1 MNYNCSTHINQN
13 GQDYLNNRGPYGCI
27 GHSHRDLHPNSILS
41 CCCSPRRE
49 FHSQL
54 ATSAG
59 NAGYTCSLL
68 NRVFSKNETFT
79 ATSPYY
85 DVLIDEARS
94 QNCRLNASCV
104 VTPDSAQEVSR
115 LLQILGILETKFAI
129 RSGGHNTNPGFS
141 SIDHHGGLIALG
153 KLNIMSISADR
164 GTVII
169 GPGNKWGAVYKYL
182 QPYNVT
188 VLGGREVDVS
198 VGGGLGAF
206 HNTHGLAIDSVTRFQ
221 DSRGGLN
228 NFGIVTEYDLT
239 TGIDIYYELKT
250 YTVSNTP
257 AVLEAYA
264 KYLLDADINSNVKI
278 QINPTYTLVFYGHLG
293 HVPTPAAFGPF
304 SGIPVASTVYPAT
317 NGSLS
322 ELLLTIGSPGLTSDG
337 VSYGGT
343 FTFELTGPKFLR
355 NTFSAYLEAA
365 ASLPSGAVLS
375 YVPQGVIPNLVT
387 RGKSQNGGNLL
398 GLEATTQI
406 RANIFVQFPET
417 LSQSVVTGTEDSVLA
432 NLISSAQSQGLFL
445 PYIFVNDGSPNQKP
459 LQSFGEKNIKYIDI
473 VAKKY
478 DPKRIMQNLQNLAY
492 FVSNEL

>member
-1 MNYNCSTHINQN
+1 MVKITSI
-13 GQDYLNNRGPYGCI
+13 I
-27 GHSHRDLHPNSILS
+27 GVLMGGASATAI
-41 CCCSPRRE
+41 
-49 FHSQL
+49 
-54 ATSAG
+54 ATSIQTRSSAAAALSSLGVPLPAGDVLVG

-115 LLQILGILETKFAI
+115 LLQILGILETKFPI

-141 SIDHHGGLIALG
+141 SIDHHGGLIVLG

-198 VGGGLGAF
+198 VGGGLSAF
-206 HNTHGLAIDSVTRFQ
+206 HNTHILAIDSVTRFQ
-221 DSRGGLN
+221 VVLPNGKIVDATETEHADLYKGLKGGLN

-264 KYLLDADINSNVKI
+264 KYLLDADINSNVEI

-343 FTFELTGPKFLR
+343 FTFEVTGPKFLR

-365 ASLPSGAVLS
+365 ASLPSGA
-375 YVPQGVIPNLVT
+375 
-387 RGKSQNGGNLL
+387 SQNGGNLL